1 MSNKDDSIILDLSR
15 ARSKGNTNKYFSSY
29 CNTRLTPLTRE
40 DMIGGYHCTK
50 CTITYWPNQQP
61 VKKSNRFETPGPN
74 TDEHGNVVG
83 DQTIPIAVLG
93 DIRNEVHSTTYK
105 QQKLP
110 AAYEALR
117 KSGFNWITYKES

>member
-83 DQTIPIAVLG
+83 DQTIPIAVLE

>member
-1 MSNKDDSIILDLSR
+1 MEDNESIILDLSR
-15 ARSKGNTNKYFSSY
+15 ARSKGNSNKYFCSY

-40 DMIGGYHCTK
+40 DMIGGYHRTK
-50 CTITYWPNQQP
+50 CTMTYWPNQQP

-83 DQTIPIAVLG
+83 DKSIPVAVVK

-117 KSGFNWITYKES
+117 KSGFTWLTYEER

>member
-1 MSNKDDSIILDLSR
+1 MTEDKSIIIDLSK
-15 ARSKGNTNKYFSSY
+15 ARSKGNSNKYFCSY

-61 VKKSNRFETPGPN
+61 VKKSNRFETPGPD
-74 TDEHGNVVG
+74 TDSNGNVVG
-83 DQTIPIAVLG
+83 DKTIPIAVLE
-93 DIRNEVHSTTYK
+93 DIRHEVHSTTYK
-105 QQKLP
+105 QVKLP

-117 KSGFNWITYKES
+117 RAGFNWVTYEER

>member
-1 MSNKDDSIILDLSR
+1 MEDNDSIIIDLSR
-15 ARSKGNTNKYFSSY
+15 ARNRGSTNRYYCSY

-61 VKKSNRFETPGPN
+61 VKKSNRFETPGPD
-74 TDEHGNVVG
+74 TDSHGNVVG
-83 DQTIPIAVLG
+83 DKTIPIAILE
-93 DIRNEVHSTTYK
+93 DIRTEVHSTTYK
-105 QQKLP
+105 QRKLP

-117 KSGFNWITYKES
+117 KSGFTWTSYEER

>member
-1 MSNKDDSIILDLSR
+1 MEDDSIILDLSR
-15 ARSKGNTNKYFSSY
+15 AKSKSSSNRYYCSY
-29 CNTRLTPLTRE
+29 CNARLTPLTRE

-83 DQTIPIAVLG
+83 DKTIPVAVVE
-93 DIRNEVHSTTYK
+93 DIRNEVHSTSYK

-117 KSGFNWITYKES
+117 KSGFTWTSFEER